1 MGRVI
6 TNCPGKLKRLAI
18 VAGHPVQY
26 ISPWLNGLA
35 DKAGIELKVFY
46 LWDLGVSS
54 AKDPGF
60 GMPLQWDIPLLEGY
74 AYQFIPNRA
83 SKPGNSHFFGY
94 FNPGL
99 ASNLAAWQPDA
110 ILLMN
115 YAFLTY
121 VLLLLDPRFWKIPFI
136 FRGDSHNLNRTP
148 SLKDRISSLCRNLLF
163 RRFSA
168 FLVVGKAN
176 YRYYRDAGVPAFKLF
191 TGLHAVDNAR
201 FIDAEKAVSLK
212 AAELRKNLGVDREN
226 VIIFVGKFVE
236 VKRPL
241 DLLNAYADLPTH
253 LLRTSKI
260 VFVGDGPLRQIIRRH
275 AERLGLDSVLFLPFL
290 NQRTLPAVY
299 AAADVLVLPSL
310 SETWGLV
317 VNEAMNLGCPAIVTE
332 RAGCAY
338 ELVVPGQTGW
348 VFPPGNTG
356 ALRQCLEEALSD
368 PERLHQI
375 GENARRHVL
384 KYSYDGITASL
395 QQALQYACHG

>member
-1 MGRVI
+1 
-6 TNCPGKLKRLAI
+6 
-18 VAGHPVQY
+18 
-26 ISPWLNGLA
+26 
-35 DKAGIELKVFY
+35 
-46 LWDLGVSS
+46 LGVSS

-121 VLLLLDPRFWKIPFI
+121 VLLLLDPRFWKIPII

-148 SLKDRISSLCRNLLF
+148 SLKDRISRLCRNLLF

-176 YRYYRDAGVPAFKLF
+176 HHYYRDAGVPAFKLF

-212 AAELRKNLGVDREN
+212 AAELRKNLGIDQEN

-241 DLLNAYADLPTH
+241 DLLNAYADLPIH

-275 AERLGLDSVLFLPFL
+275 AERLGLDNVLFLPFL
-290 NQRTLPAVY
+290 NQRMLPA
-299 AAADVLVLPSL
+299 AMSRQMCWCCLP
-310 SETWGLV
+310 
-317 VNEAMNLGCPAIVTE
+317 
-332 RAGCAY
+332 
-338 ELVVPGQTGW
+338 
-348 VFPPGNTG
+348 
-356 ALRQCLEEALSD
+356 
-368 PERLHQI
+368 
-375 GENARRHVL
+375 
-384 KYSYDGITASL
+384 
-395 QQALQYACHG
+395 